1 MMSLSLLV
9 VVYSYHS
16 LSLALLE
23 VGVSGVIVAGVCGV
37 AIEPFLK
44 LRNGSAGGV
53 AVVVR
58 VH

>member
-23 VGVSGVIVAGVCGV
+23 VGVSGVIVARVVGV
-37 AIEPFLK
+37 AIEPYSYGYD
-44 LRNGSAGGV
+44 LRLGLLT
-53 AVVVR
+53 
-58 VH
+58 